1 MEYPRRKILTIAL
14 LVEGITL
21 ALAVILARYFKIDLL
36 PLSGNFIRDSLIGAA
51 GAFLPF
57 CFFVFLMSEKAENIS
72 LFRSIRKVVTNDIK
86 AIFSN
91 AALIDIIIIALIA
104 GVAEEM
110 LFRGVL
116 QVRFGIVAASIV
128 FGLMHFISPAYVIIT
143 AVMGLYIGA
152 FYYFSKSLLVPIQ
165 IHFLYDL
172 AALIYLKYLVADK
185 EQDMADSGKHNQ

>member
-51 GAFLPF
+51 GALFPF
-57 CFFVFLMSEKAENIS
+57 CFFVFLMSEKTKEIS
-72 LFRSIRKVVTNDIK
+72 MFRSIREIVTNDIK

-128 FGLMHFISPAYVIIT
+128 FGLMHCISPAYVIIT

-185 EQDMADSGKHNQ
+185 KQDMADSGTYDQ

>member
-1 MEYPRRKILTIAL
+1 MIIAL

-21 ALAVILARYFKIDLL
+21 ALALILARYFDIDLL
-36 PLSGNFIRDSLIGAA
+36 PLSGNYIRDSIIGAA
-51 GAFLPF
+51 GALPP
-57 CFFVFLMSEKAENIS
+57 FFFFIFLMSEKTKEIS
-72 LFRSIRKVVTNDIK
+72 MFRPIRRIVTNDIK

-91 AALIDIIIIALIA
+91 AGFIDIIIIALIA

-110 LFRGVL
+110 LFRGVI

-128 FGLMHFISPAYVIIT
+128 FGLLHYISPAYVII
-143 AVMGLYIGA
+143 AALMGLYMGA

-172 AALIYLKYLVADK
+172 AALIYLKYFIADK
-185 EQDMADSGKHNQ
+185 KQDLAESGT